1 MSTHVKPSLNM
12 QKKSCQI
19 ILRSRNNQIQNF
31 QAKILQIFE
40 LVIWKIDD
48 VINSFWLYLT
58 FRIHLKWK
66 NYSIFLHRSN
76 SHCSCLLCN
85 LMKVMDKFPI
95 WSRLAS
101 VTDDHVRRLGKD
113 WVFYCEK
120 DNTGCF
126 NPNHNSRNIAVVC
139 LLVLRNLNWP
149 FWWLPTRENR
159 ALNGT
164 IELRPDDALSSKS

>member
-95 WSRLAS
+95 WSCLAS

-120 DNTGCF
+120 DNTGCLTLIIILELLQLF
-126 NPNHNSRNIAVVC
+126 VC
-139 LLVLRNLNWP
+139 
-149 FWWLPTRENR
+149 
-159 ALNGT
+159 
-164 IELRPDDALSSKS
+164 SSKFRLACHIKYYIQLEGNDSHLR